1 MAKTKTVHTSAVSNG
16 KSCTIHFSGAEIA
29 EFGRVD
35 ATSGWIKWKVSL
47 GKDMPKL
54 FEHMGWE
61 LPGVATT
68 QESFEKKLTG
78 GNFILT
84 AKDKLVEMEVDIA
97 YQTAKSFTCFRFEL
111 KGRKK
116 KGFRRELR
124 FTMSFEQP
132 DAAARLES
140 YMQTVGSVGSLKLIY
155 YPEQVQTEIDLS
167 SDEAQQAVLT
177 DE

>member
-1 MAKTKTVHTSAVSNG
+1 MAKTKTVRATDNGAAVHIN
-16 KSCTIHFSGAEIA
+16 FSTAEIA

-35 ATSGWIKWKVSL
+35 ATSGWIKWKVAL

-54 FEHMGWE
+54 FEHMGWA
-61 LPGVATT
+61 LPGDATT

-84 AKDKLVEMEVDIA
+84 AKDKLADMEVDIA
-97 YQTAKSFTCFRFEL
+97 YQSAKSFTCFRFEL

-124 FTMSFEQP
+124 FTMSFEEA
-132 DAAARLES
+132 DAAAKLES
-140 YMQTVGSVGSLKLIY
+140 YMQTVGAEGALRVTY
-155 YPEQVQTEIDLS
+155 YPEAIQDELDLS
-167 SDEAQQAVLT
+167 SDEARQAVLE
-177 DE
+177 D